1 MTYEVQLLDT
11 ARITGRAFERGPLTV
26 LDAPH
31 DYAEAS
37 LFIDDG

>member
-1 MTYEVQLLDT
+1 MTYEVQLLD
-11 ARITGRAFERGPLTV
+11 AAWITDRAFERGPLTV

-31 DYAEAS
+31 DDAEGS